1 MAIKF
6 SEMEEKTT
14 ALDYEDLAC
23 VSEFDAMREIYTTK
37 KIKGYLIRDGV
48 FNGNVTGSF
57 YDTQTQTTLANT
69 PTPMRIRNNALA
81 NDCSIVDFTKITT
94 NQTGVFNVQFSAQL
108 YRTSG
113 GTNAH
118 IDIWFALNGVN
129 IDNSNTRITIAN
141 NSHYMVASWNFV
153 LAMSE
158 NDYIEI
164 MWMPS
169 VNTIQL
175 QMEEE
180 QPLHPATPSVIATFN
195 RIG

>member
-1 MAIKF
+1 MFI
-6 SEMEEKTT
+6 
-14 ALDYEDLAC
+14 
-23 VSEFDAMREIYTTK
+23 
-37 KIKGYLIRDGV
+37 
-48 FNGNVTGSF
+48 
-57 YDTQTQTTLANT
+57 Q
-69 PTPMRIRNNALA
+69 
-81 NDCSIVDFTKITT
+81 DFTKITT

-108 YRTSG
+108 YRTAG

-118 IDIWFALNGVN
+118 VDIWFALNGVN

-141 NSHYMVASWNFV
+141 NSHYIVASWNFV

-169 VNTIQL
+169 VSTIQL
-175 QMEEE
+175 QMEAE

>member
-69 PTPMRIRNNALA
+69 PTPMRIRNNVLA
-81 NDCSIVDFTKITT
+81 NDCSIVDFSKITT
-94 NQTGVFNVQFSAQL
+94 NQTGVFNLQFSAQI

-129 IDNSNTRITIAN
+129 IDNSNTRITMSN
-141 NSHYMVASWNFV
+141 NGHYLVASWNFV
-153 LAMSE
+153 LDMSE

>member
-23 VSEFDAMREIYTTK
+23 VSEFDALRETYTTK

-57 YDTQTQTTLANT
+57 YDTQTQSTLANT
-69 PTPMRIRNNALA
+69 PTPMRIRNNVLA

-108 YRTSG
+108 YRTAG

-118 IDIWFALNGVN
+118 VDIWFALNGVN
-129 IDNSNTRITIAN
+129 IDNSNTRVTIAN
-141 NSHYMVASWNFV
+141 NSHYLVASWNFV

>member
-23 VSEFDAMREIYTTK
+23 VSEFDARREIYTTK

-57 YDTQTQTTLANT
+57 YDTGTQTTLANT
-69 PTPMRIRNNALA
+69 PTPMRIRNNVLA

-113 GTNAH
+113 GTSAH
-118 IDIWFALNGVN
+118 VDIWFALNGVN
-129 IDNSNTRITIAN
+129 IDNSNTRITISN
-141 NSHYMVASWNFV
+141 NGHYYVASWNFV

-169 VNTIQL
+169 VDTIQL

>member
-23 VSEFDAMREIYTTK
+23 VSEFDAMRDTYTTK

-141 NSHYMVASWNFV
+141 NSHYLVASWNFV

-169 VNTIQL
+169 VSTIQL

-180 QPLHPATPSVIATFN
+180 QVLHPATPSVIATFN

>member
-37 KIKGYLIRDGV
+37 KIKGFLIRDGV

-57 YDTQTQTTLANT
+57 YDTQTQTTLADT
-69 PTPMRIRNNALA
+69 PTPMRLRNNVLA

-94 NQTGVFNVQFSAQL
+94 NQTGVFNLQFSAQL
-108 YRTSG
+108 YRTAG

-118 IDIWFALNGVN
+118 VDIWFALNGVN

-169 VNTIQL
+169 VETIQL
-175 QMEEE
+175 QMEAE

>member
-69 PTPMRIRNNALA
+69 PTPMRIRNNVLA

-94 NQTGVFNVQFSAQL
+94 NQTGVFNLQFSAQL

-118 IDIWFALNGVN
+118 VDIWFALNGVN

-169 VNTIQL
+169 VDTIQL
-175 QMEEE
+175 QMEAE

>member
-23 VSEFDAMREIYTTK
+23 VSEFDALRETYTTK

-108 YRTSG
+108 YRTAG

-118 IDIWFALNGVN
+118 VDIWFALNGVN

-169 VNTIQL
+169 VSTIQL

-180 QPLHPATPSVIATFN
+180 QALHPATPSVIATFN

>member
-23 VSEFDAMREIYTTK
+23 ISEFDAMRETYTTK

-48 FNGNVTGSF
+48 FNSNVTGSF

-108 YRTSG
+108 YRTTG

-118 IDIWFALNGVN
+118 VDIWFALNGVN
-129 IDNSNTRITIAN
+129 IDNSNTRVTMSN
-141 NSHYMVASWNFV
+141 NLHYLVASWNFV

-169 VNTIQL
+169 VDTIQL

-180 QPLHPATPSVIATFN
+180 QPLHPATPSVIATIN

>member
-14 ALDYEDLAC
+14 ALDLYDLAC
-23 VSEFDAMREIYTTK
+23 VSEFDAMRETYTTK

-48 FNGNVTGSF
+48 FNSNVTGSF

-108 YRTSG
+108 YRTTG

-118 IDIWFALNGVN
+118 VDIWFALNGVN
-129 IDNSNTRITIAN
+129 IDNSNTRVTMSN
-141 NSHYMVASWNFV
+141 NLHYLVASWNFV

-169 VNTIQL
+169 VDTIQL

-180 QPLHPATPSVIATFN
+180 QPLHPATPSVIATIN

>member
-6 SEMEEKTT
+6 SEMIEKTT

-23 VSEFDAMREIYTTK
+23 VSEFDAMGGTYTTK
-37 KIKGYLIRDGV
+37 KIKGFLIQDGV

-57 YDTQTQTTLANT
+57 CDLKTQMTLANT
-69 PTPMRIRNNALA
+69 PTPMILRETILSNF
-81 NDCSIVDFTKITT
+81 CSVVDDTKITT
-94 NQTGVFNVQFSAQL
+94 YQTGVFNVQFSAQL
-108 YRTSG
+108 YKTAG
-113 GTNAH
+113 GTNTH
-118 IDIWFALNGVN
+118 VDIWFALNGVN
-129 IDNSNTRITIAN
+129 IDNSNTRITMVN
-141 NSHYMVASWNFV
+141 NGHFIVASWNFV
-153 LAMSE
+153 LPMAK

-175 QMEEE
+175 QFEVD

>member
-118 IDIWFALNGVN
+118 VDIWFALNGIN
-129 IDNSNTRITIAN
+129 IDNSNTRLTIAN
-141 NSHYMVASWNFV
+141 NSHYLVASWNFV

-169 VNTIQL
+169 VSTIQL

>member
-48 FNGNVTGSF
+48 FNGNVTGCF

-94 NQTGVFNVQFSAQL
+94 NQTGVFNLQFSAQL
-108 YRTSG
+108 YRTAG

-118 IDIWFALNGVN
+118 VDIWFALNGVN

-169 VNTIQL
+169 VSTIQL

-180 QPLHPATPSVIATFN
+180 QADHPATPSVIATFN

>member
-23 VSEFDAMREIYTTK
+23 VSEFDAVREIYTTK

-118 IDIWFALNGVN
+118 VDIWFALNGVN

-169 VNTIQL
+169 VDTIQL

>member
-23 VSEFDAMREIYTTK
+23 VSEFDAVRETYTTK

-57 YDTQTQTTLANT
+57 YDTQTQSTLANT

-108 YRTSG
+108 YRTAG

-118 IDIWFALNGVN
+118 VDIWFALNGVN

-169 VNTIQL
+169 VSTIQL

>member
-6 SEMEEKTT
+6 SEMEEKLT

-23 VSEFDAMREIYTTK
+23 VSEFDAISETYTTK

-48 FNGNVTGSF
+48 FNSNLTGSF
-57 YDTQTQTTLANT
+57 YDTGTQTTLANT
-69 PTPMRIRNNALA
+69 PKAMTLGNTALA
-81 NDCSIVDFTKITT
+81 NFCSIADDTKITT

-118 IDIWFALNGVN
+118 VDIWFSLNGVN

-169 VNTIQL
+169 VDTIQL

-180 QPLHPATPSVIATFN
+180 QPLHPATPSVIATIN

>member
-14 ALDYEDLAC
+14 ALNYEDLAC

-57 YDTQTQTTLANT
+57 YDIENQTTLANT

-108 YRTSG
+108 YRTAG

-118 IDIWFALNGVN
+118 VDIWFALNGVN

-141 NSHYMVASWNFV
+141 NSHYLVASWNFV

-158 NDYIEI
+158 NDYVEI

-169 VNTIQL
+169 VSTIQL
-175 QMEEE
+175 QMEAE

>member
-23 VSEFDAMREIYTTK
+23 VSEFDAIRELYTTK

-57 YDTQTQTTLANT
+57 YDIETQATLANT
-69 PTPMRIRNNALA
+69 PTPMRLRNNVLA

-118 IDIWFALNGVN
+118 LDIWFALNGVN

-153 LAMSE
+153 LAMTE

-169 VNTIQL
+169 VETIQL

-180 QPLHPATPSVIATFN
+180 QALHPATPSVIATFN

>member
-23 VSEFDAMREIYTTK
+23 VSEFDAMRETYTTK

-48 FNGNVTGSF
+48 FNSNVTGSF

-108 YRTSG
+108 YRTTG

-118 IDIWFALNGVN
+118 VDIWFALNGIN
-129 IDNSNTRITIAN
+129 IDNSNTRLTIAN
-141 NSHYMVASWNFV
+141 NSHYLVASWNFV

-169 VNTIQL
+169 VDTIQL

>member
-37 KIKGYLIRDGV
+37 KIKGFLIRDGV

-81 NDCSIVDFTKITT
+81 NYCFISDGTKITT
-94 NQTGVFNVQFSAQL
+94 NQTGVFNLQFSAQL
-108 YRTSG
+108 YRTMI

-118 IDIWFALNGVN
+118 VDIWFALNGVN

-153 LAMSE
+153 LAMTE

-169 VNTIQL
+169 VSTIQL

-180 QPLHPATPSVIATFN
+180 QDLHPATPSVIATFN

>member
-57 YDTQTQTTLANT
+57 YDTQTQSTLANT
-69 PTPMRIRNNALA
+69 PTPMRIRNNVLA

-118 IDIWFALNGVN
+118 VDIWFALNGIN

-141 NSHYMVASWNFV
+141 NSHYIVASWNFV

-169 VNTIQL
+169 VSTIQL

-180 QPLHPATPSVIATFN
+180 QALHPATPSVIATFN

>member
-23 VSEFDAMREIYTTK
+23 VSEFDAVREIYTTK

-118 IDIWFALNGVN
+118 VDIWFSLNGVN

-169 VNTIQL
+169 VDTIQL

>member
-57 YDTQTQTTLANT
+57 YDTGTQTTLANT
-69 PTPMRIRNNALA
+69 PKAMTLGNTALA
-81 NDCSIVDFTKITT
+81 NFCSIADDTKITT

-118 IDIWFALNGVN
+118 VDIWFALNGVN
-129 IDNSNTRITIAN
+129 IDNSNTRLTISN
-141 NSHYMVASWNFV
+141 NSHYIVASWNFV

-169 VNTIQL
+169 VETIQL

>member
-23 VSEFDAMREIYTTK
+23 VSEFDAMRKIYTTK

-57 YDTQTQTTLANT
+57 YDTGAQTTLANT
-69 PTPMRIRNNALA
+69 PTPMRIRNNVLA

-94 NQTGVFNVQFSAQL
+94 ATTGVFNVQFSAQL
-108 YRTSG
+108 YRTAG
-113 GTNAH
+113 GTNEH

-129 IDNSNTRITIAN
+129 IDNSNTRVTMVN
-141 NSHYMVASWNFV
+141 NGHYLVASWNFV

-169 VNTIQL
+169 VDTIQL

>member
-23 VSEFDAMREIYTTK
+23 VSEFDAVREIYTTK

-57 YDTQTQTTLANT
+57 YDTQTQSTLANT

-118 IDIWFALNGVN
+118 VDIWFALNGVN

-141 NSHYMVASWNFV
+141 NSHYIVASWNFV

>member
-6 SEMEEKTT
+6 SEMIEKTT

-23 VSEFDAMREIYTTK
+23 VSEFDAIGGTYTTK

-81 NDCSIVDFTKITT
+81 NDCFIQDFTKITT

-118 IDIWFALNGVN
+118 VDIWFALNGVN

-169 VNTIQL
+169 VSTIQL

>member
-23 VSEFDAMREIYTTK
+23 VSEFDAVREIYTTK

-118 IDIWFALNGVN
+118 VDIWFALNGVN

-141 NSHYMVASWNFV
+141 NSHYIVASWNFV

-169 VNTIQL
+169 VSTIQL

>member
-69 PTPMRIRNNALA
+69 PTPMRIRNNVLA

-118 IDIWFALNGVN
+118 VDIWFSLNGVN

-141 NSHYMVASWNFV
+141 NSHYLVASWNFV

-175 QMEEE
+175 QTEAE

>member
-23 VSEFDAMREIYTTK
+23 VSEFDAMRKTYTTK

-57 YDTQTQTTLANT
+57 YDTKTQTTLANT
-69 PTPMRIRNNALA
+69 PTPMRIRNNVLA
-81 NDCSIVDFTKITT
+81 NDCLIVDFTKITT
-94 NQTGVFNVQFSAQL
+94 ATTGVFNLQFSAQL
-108 YRTSG
+108 YRTAG

-129 IDNSNTRITIAN
+129 IDNSNTRVTMVN
-141 NSHYMVASWNFV
+141 NGHYLVASWNFV

-169 VNTIQL
+169 VDTIQL

>member
-23 VSEFDAMREIYTTK
+23 VSEFDALREIYTTK
-37 KIKGYLIRDGV
+37 KIKGHLIRDGV

-57 YDTQTQTTLANT
+57 YDTQTQSTLANT
-69 PTPMRIRNNALA
+69 PKAMTLGNTALA
-81 NDCSIVDFTKITT
+81 NFCSIADDTKITT

-118 IDIWFALNGVN
+118 VDIWFSLNGVN

-180 QPLHPATPSVIATFN
+180 QVLHPATPSVIATFN

>member
-118 IDIWFALNGVN
+118 VDIWFALNGVN

-169 VNTIQL
+169 VSTIQL

>member
-81 NDCSIVDFTKITT
+81 NFCFIQDFTKITT

-108 YRTSG
+108 YRTAG

-118 IDIWFALNGVN
+118 VDIWFALNGVN

-141 NSHYMVASWNFV
+141 NSHYIVASWNFV

-169 VNTIQL
+169 VSTIQL
-175 QMEEE
+175 QMEAE

>member
-57 YDTQTQTTLANT
+57 YDTQTQSTLANT
-69 PTPMRIRNNALA
+69 PTPMRIRNNVLA

-118 IDIWFALNGVN
+118 VDIWFALNGVN

-141 NSHYMVASWNFV
+141 NSHYIVASWNFV

-158 NDYIEI
+158 NDYIQI

>member
-57 YDTQTQTTLANT
+57 YDTANQTTLANT
-69 PTPMRIRNNALA
+69 PTPMRLRNNVLA

-113 GTNAH
+113 GIEASV
-118 IDIWFALNGVN
+118 DIWFSLNGVN

-169 VNTIQL
+169 VETIQL
-175 QMEEE
+175 QTESE
-180 QPLHPATPSVIATFN
+180 QALHPATPSVIATFN

>member
-23 VSEFDAMREIYTTK
+23 VSEFDAVRETYTTK

-57 YDTQTQTTLANT
+57 YDTQTQSTLANT

-141 NSHYMVASWNFV
+141 NSHYIVASWNFV
-153 LAMSE
+153 LPMAE

-169 VNTIQL
+169 VSTIQL

>member
-37 KIKGYLIRDGV
+37 RIKGYLIRDGV

-57 YDTQTQTTLANT
+57 YDKETQTTLANT
-69 PTPMRIRNNALA
+69 PTPMLLSNTDLE
-81 NDCSIVDFTKITT
+81 NDCFISDGTKITT

-108 YRTSG
+108 YRTAG

-118 IDIWFALNGVN
+118 VDIWFALNGVN
-129 IDNSNTRITIAN
+129 IDNSNTRITIVN
-141 NSHYMVASWNFV
+141 NSHYLVASWNFV

-169 VNTIQL
+169 VSTIQL
-175 QMEEE
+175 QTEAE
-180 QPLHPATPSVIATFN
+180 QALHPATPSVIATFN

>member
-23 VSEFDAMREIYTTK
+23 VSEFDAMRELYTTK

-57 YDTQTQTTLANT
+57 YDTETQTTLANT
-69 PTPMRIRNNALA
+69 PTPMRIRNNVLA

-94 NQTGVFNVQFSAQL
+94 NQTGVFNLQFSAQL
-108 YRTSG
+108 YRTAG

-118 IDIWFALNGVN
+118 VDIWFALNGVN

-141 NSHYMVASWNFV
+141 NSHYLVASWNFV
-153 LAMSE
+153 LAMTE

-169 VNTIQL
+169 VDTIQL
-175 QMEEE
+175 QTETE

>member
-23 VSEFDAMREIYTTK
+23 VSEFDAVREIYTTK
-37 KIKGYLIRDGV
+37 KIKGHLIRDGV

-57 YDTQTQTTLANT
+57 YDTQTQSTLANT

-141 NSHYMVASWNFV
+141 NSHYLVASWNFV

-169 VNTIQL
+169 VSTIQL

-180 QPLHPATPSVIATFN
+180 QVLHPATPSVIATFN